1 MPTIFIS
8 HSCKDNEQAPPAALS
23 PQEAVAR
30 AGRLAFSRN
39 LRDGLVTAL
48 EKNQRYK
55 VFLDVRGGLQPG
67 DIWQDGLHH
76 ALRRCSAGVV
86 LLTPESLE
94 SGWVLKEA
102 TILSWRVFLGEP
114 VVLVPVVLGVGDD
127 ELTRRGFGALNLDR
141 IQWVRVAASDQASL
155 DRAVQE
161 TVAVLDQ
168 KVPDDP
174 LAKDQVLPPTE
185 RWIQELA
192 EHLRNATA
200 SGSTALATDSLVR
213 MCRALDIP
221 PEERLRFD
229 EDPHVK
235 LASHALL
242 ASDSQ
247 IVRLLNEAG
256 TPLKPLREALKEV
269 VTPLWVDPAPASRL
283 LAASAGAVVAID
295 ATETKSGREYIQRAF
310 CNHIDPDRIV
320 QPTDVT
326 DGSDAQVLDAI
337 VDAVGE
343 LFPIDDPA
351 ALRSDVEKDG
361 PIFVILGPGS
371 VRPTVLDALTRD
383 YPQLTFVTVAGAR
396 PEVRLGPWWTRVRL
410 LYPLLQPGR
419 EQAANRY
426 RNRLLKFVG

>member
-1 MPTIFIS
+1 MSTIFIS
-8 HSCKDNEQAPPAALS
+8 HSCKDNEQAPPATLS
-23 PQEAVAR
+23 PQDAAAR

-39 LRDGLVTAL
+39 LRDALVTAL
-48 EKNQRYK
+48 KKNQRYK
-55 VFLDVRGGLQPG
+55 VFLDVRGGLKAG
-67 DIWQDGLHH
+67 DIWQDGLHR
-76 ALRRCSAGVV
+76 ALRTCSAGVV

-102 TILSWRVFLGEP
+102 TILSWRVFLREP
-114 VVLVPVVLGVGDD
+114 VVLVPIVLGVSDD

-141 IQWVRVAASDQASL
+141 IQWVRVAASDQASI
-155 DRAVQE
+155 DRAVKE
-161 TVAVLDQ
+161 TVAVLD

-174 LAKDQVLPPTE
+174 LARDQVLPPTE

-192 EHLRNATA
+192 EHLRSATA
-200 SGSTALATDSLVR
+200 SGSTALTTDSLVR
-213 MCRALDIP
+213 MCRALDIS

-229 EDPHVK
+229 DDPHVK

-283 LAASAGAVVAID
+283 AASTGGVVAID
-295 ATETKSGREYIQRAF
+295 ATETKSGREYILRAF

-320 QPTDVT
+320 EPTDVT

-337 VDAVGE
+337 VEAVGE
-343 LFPIDDPA
+343 LFPIDDAA

-371 VRPTVLDALTRD
+371 VRPTILDTLTRD
-383 YPQLTFVTVAGAR
+383 YPQLTLVTVAGAK
-396 PEVRLGPWWTRVRL
+396 PEVRLGAWWTRARF
-410 LYPLLQPGR
+410 LYPLLQPNR
-419 EQAANRY
+419 EQAASRY